1 MPYTSVSSYHRLTTI
16 SAVTSTTLNPKPSPD
31 YLTLFRSAVSSFSR
45 RPDHFLSRFPHSSSR
60 TIAAVTRRFLR
71 HLSRPS
77 TASYNAL
84 INSLLLANQTAAAS
98 AAFSSLLSSGFP
110 LTTSSFTI
118 FLKLILSSTRADR
131 FDSAYSL
138 LDNMLRYG
146 PPPDTVTYS
155 TIITALS
162 RAGRIMEA
170 IGLLDFMLDNQCCP
184 TPQACNSII
193 HGYCSQGRIKE
204 AMNFVV
210 LTESFGF
217 VPDTFMYTVLID
229 ALSRKGDFDEVEKIL
244 GESQLKGWK
253 PDEVTYNV
261 YMNGLCK
268 ARRFEEA
275 FGLLDVMRFNGL
287 LPNLDTLNI
296 LFDCLCRD
304 SWLLEAMDLLGK
316 SSELDWFP
324 DVVFYNTFLS
334 RCLDSS
340 LRTNSLQIF
349 STMVKRGIEPDT
361 CTLTLLIRCLFI
373 NRKLRLARCMITGGW
388 SFVPDVFTFNTLF
401 HQLYLFGESREVLEM
416 FTEMI
421 QKNVTPNKFTFCIV
435 IDSLYKEERIEEAIE
450 LVIGTIGED
459 FMQDLVSRLLRWL
472 AGDCKLGEIL
482 NLFKKLAQNS
492 AIAVASVNS
501 LIFSCCRAGLC
512 QSPDFYRLSTI
523 IDKILGIM

>member
-45 RPDHFLSRFPHSSSR
+45 RPDHFLSRFLHSSSQ
-60 TIAAVTRRFLR
+60 TIAAVTRRPLR

-98 AAFSSLLSSGFP
+98 AAFSSLLSSGLP

-162 RAGRIMEA
+162 RAGRNMEA

-229 ALSRKGDFDEVEKIL
+229 ALSRKGDF
-244 GESQLKGWK
+244 
-253 PDEVTYNV
+253 
-261 YMNGLCK
+261 
-268 ARRFEEA
+268 
-275 FGLLDVMRFNGL
+275 
-287 LPNLDTLNI
+287 
-296 LFDCLCRD
+296 
-304 SWLLEAMDLLGK
+304 
-316 SSELDWFP
+316 
-324 DVVFYNTFLS
+324 
-334 RCLDSS
+334 
-340 LRTNSLQIF
+340 
-349 STMVKRGIEPDT
+349 
-361 CTLTLLIRCLFI
+361 
-373 NRKLRLARCMITGGW
+373 
-388 SFVPDVFTFNTLF
+388 
-401 HQLYLFGESREVLEM
+401 
-416 FTEMI
+416 
-421 QKNVTPNKFTFCIV
+421 
-435 IDSLYKEERIEEAIE
+435 
-450 LVIGTIGED
+450 
-459 FMQDLVSRLLRWL
+459 
-472 AGDCKLGEIL
+472 
-482 NLFKKLAQNS
+482 
-492 AIAVASVNS
+492 
-501 LIFSCCRAGLC
+501 
-512 QSPDFYRLSTI
+512 
-523 IDKILGIM
+523 